1 MSPALPIPLHIYVH
15 GCPCVCPPLISL
27 PWLAGSAVGDDDDD
41 NALLYTQFE
50 NPNRVPIYGV
60 VNWFDPPLTPLH
72 TADTTHC
79 PRIHTPKQ

>member
-1 MSPALPIPLHIYVH
+1 MIVH

-27 PWLAGSAVGDDDDD
+27 PWLAGSAGDDDDD

-60 VNWFDPPLTPLH
+60 VNWFDPPLTPLY
-72 TADTTHC
+72 TDDTTHC